1 MNQKLIC
8 KNDEIN
14 TNNEDNTEN
23 RSSKG
28 RMSVCERGIMCLGSP
43 VSEKAHYYICY
54 SANKSTGSF
63 TVDLFPHIIR
73 VSPLTVPIVTA
84 AAYQ

>member
-23 RSSKG
+23 RSGKG

-43 VSEKAHYYICY
+43 VSAHYYICY
-54 SANKSTGSF
+54 SANKSAGSF
-63 TVDLFPHIIR
+63 TVDLFPHIITT